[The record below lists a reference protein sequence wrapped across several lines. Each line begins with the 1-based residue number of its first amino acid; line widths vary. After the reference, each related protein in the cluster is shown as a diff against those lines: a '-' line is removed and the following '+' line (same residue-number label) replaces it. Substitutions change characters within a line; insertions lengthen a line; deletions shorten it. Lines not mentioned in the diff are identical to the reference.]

1 MVAPLRIHG
10 RFVTLRDWT
19 LADLSPYAAWHT
31 PGQEWQQLSGPYYPQ
46 PTPEELATK
55 LQRVRARVEESRW
68 AVPRL
73 VLPVV
78 DVTHDQLIGEV
89 SRYWQSEETDWLSV
103 GIVIFDPENRR
114 QGYGY
119 EALGLWSDYLFRELP
134 NIPRLDMRTWSG
146 NRGMMRLAEKLGYV
160 QEACFRRARIVDGEY
175 FDGLGY
181 GVLREEWEER
191 FPGGFSL

>member
-10 RFVTLRDWT
+10 RFVALRDWA
-19 LADLSPYAAWHT
+19 LADLDPYADWLA

-55 LQRVRARVEESRW
+55 LQNVRARIEKTRW

-78 DVTHDQLIGEV
+78 DVKQGQLIGEV

-103 GIVIFDPENRR
+103 GIVIFDPANRK
-114 QGYGY
+114 QGRGY
-119 EALGLWSDYLFRELP
+119 EALGLWSEYLFRELP
-134 NIPRLDMRTWSG
+134 TIPRLDLRTWSG

-175 FDGLGY
+175 FDGMGY